1 LREEVFALTYCMEG
15 MTYGDVERMM
25 TVDREWYLKRLHKQ
39 LKKEA
44 DAMKRGGSIK
54 KPRRR

>member
-15 MTYGDVERMM
+15 MTYGDVERMLS
-25 TVDREWYLKRLHKQ
+25 VDREWYLRRLHKQ

-44 DAMKRGGSIK
+44 EQMKRGSRVK
-54 KPRRR
+54 KPRRH